1 MLVTSEGDI
10 FYISILMQL
19 STVEAH
25 ELGLIIWVSGIS
37 NDWIRWFRVH
47 TLSFPG
53 TNWNSVKGSGPSLDP
68 FEARNEMW
76 WPFLLGAAVLSS
88 QMSGDGPRRPCL
100 WAEKPWLGRSE
111 VMEITCLFGCGN
123 KVNVKEVVWV
133 ILNGV
138 WRFYEDS
145 ICQYVFLNPFLI
157 TSASVRKRSA
167 INSWIRT

>member
-53 TNWNSVKGSGPSLDP
+53 TNGNSVKGSGPSLDP
-68 FEARNEMW
+68 FEARNEM
-76 WPFLLGAAVLSS
+76 
-88 QMSGDGPRRPCL
+88 
-100 WAEKPWLGRSE
+100 
-111 VMEITCLFGCGN
+111 
-123 KVNVKEVVWV
+123 
-133 ILNGV
+133 
-138 WRFYEDS
+138 
-145 ICQYVFLNPFLI
+145 
-157 TSASVRKRSA
+157 
-167 INSWIRT
+167 